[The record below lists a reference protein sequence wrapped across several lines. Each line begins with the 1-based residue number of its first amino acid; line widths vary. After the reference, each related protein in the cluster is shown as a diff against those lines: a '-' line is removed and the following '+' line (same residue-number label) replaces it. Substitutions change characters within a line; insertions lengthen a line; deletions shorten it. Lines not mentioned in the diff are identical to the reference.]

1 MRATLG
7 TMGKVR
13 AQARLALRVACGLL
27 LGDKRS
33 VGDAANRALMMTC
46 AQLAR
51 SDLRDEDAAARLR
64 AVIEA
69 DRASAGLSVERMAER
84 RDSYASDRAYRL
96 LVAAM
101 LGSAVR
107 PIHPHLQER
116 FAMERA
122 LGLMP
127 IGEAFERLAKAVP
140 GLADVARE
148 AEKNQTTPVVDC
160 VKRVRALV
168 DGNRHCLPARNAT
181 GLIIAYL
188 RIVAGDTSR
197 GDLSTPYFRLRD
209 QPMVTATTSQST
221 REVQDV
227 KSSQHD

>member
-1 MRATLG
+1 MQATLG

-13 AQARLALRVACGLL
+13 AQARLALRVARGLL
-27 LGDKRS
+27 HGDKRS
-33 VGDAANRALMMTC
+33 AGDAASRALMMTC

-51 SDLRDEDAAARLR
+51 SDLGDEDAAARLR

-69 DRASAGLSVERMAER
+69 DRPSAGLSVERMAER

-107 PIHPHLQER
+107 PIHPDLQER
-116 FAMERA
+116 FALERA

-127 IGEAFERLAKAVP
+127 IGEAFARLAKAVP

-148 AEKNQTTPVVDC
+148 VEKNQTTPVVDC
-160 VKRVRALV
+160 VNRARALV
-168 DGNRHCLPARNAT
+168 DKNRHRLAARNAT
-181 GLIIAYL
+181 GLIITYL
-188 RIVAGDTSR
+188 RIIAGDTSR
-197 GDLSTPYFRLRD
+197 GDVSTSYFRLRD
-209 QPMVTATTSQST
+209 QPMVTATTSQAK
-221 REVQDV
+221 RD
-227 KSSQHD
+227 